1 MIGLTRPIFIN
12 GHLMST
18 ESFSK
23 SSPQKF
29 TRSVSIRYLWCLF
42 LDEIFL
48 SLSQSFFTPVNIC
61 PNGKLQINAVRMFND
76 FSIY

>member
-42 LDEIFL
+42 LDEIFFK
-48 SLSQSFFTPVNIC
+48 SE
-61 PNGKLQINAVRMFND
+61 
-76 FSIY
+76 SIIFHTR